1 MTWSQPR
8 VRKAA
13 LGKAR
18 CVSRWTVE
26 IQVCLSDPSWPG
38 GGPGP
43 APPGLL
49 TRASRGQ
56 TLLLSHHVS
65 RHVRLLQ
72 APQVGPPLRSRS
84 VSGSAGWGSGAAP
97 RWPCSSCPLAHGSGL
112 GIRDSNKNGTKHTGC
127 VCVWWGGHFQ
137 KSEANL
143 PSTAWG
149 ERRGRGE
156 SSLTKVPV
164 ASSPYS
170 QEPRDARGRQWPLRV
185 Y

>member
-84 VSGSAGWGSGAAP
+84 VSGSAGWGSSTAP
-97 RWPCSSCPLAHGSGL
+97 RWACSSCPLAHGSGL

-170 QEPRDARGRQWPLRV
+170 QEPHDARGRQWPLRV